1 MKENCSKLVSQ
12 ICSLISNTICH
23 SDAPQLLSYLYQG
36 LSRNGSMEIKRF
48 KVTEK
53 VLKEL
58 QSRKLN
64 NKQVNVIVSRLALE
78 VEKLTPEHLVQF
90 CDYCIDCIQHD
101 DGEQTSWKDLLPKLL
116 TLLVAS
122 DTVNHEG
129 VDLNGVEYKTEVIRT
144 LLMVKWRPS
153 IITSLASMFIE
164 VPMTNDQHL
173 QVVNK
178 LCASFE
184 QLGPSEIPPLVHHL
198 LQVCKDQHGVALFL
212 RLQTYFCTRLYNR
225 LLPNNNRDTENS
237 ADLDTAVADSIELAS
252 ERETQNAEATVL
264 FHMHQ
269 SAQFGHASIKNFM
282 KFMKSVTNAPELVL
296 EPFLLTVLLSLSTI
310 SIYEE
315 QVFEIF
321 KCTMQRVVQEEG
333 KKLKSAWLRGV
344 TPSNCNVELLL
355 MKLMENSVRERNSV
369 TEGMVNLAF
378 LLLGATAA
386 IGKEAVAERLWGFGT
401 FLLVRLV
408 KKHHAVTGTVLKLLT
423 KRISGQAVTQ
433 YIDCLYQ
440 MSLSV
445 PLVLSEYRS
454 IIINL
459 LESLT
464 QLPGHVAENVVYA
477 VLPIVRVFPS
487 LRDVLIIVLRK
498 ALFSRDIGARKMS
511 VSGFLQLLK
520 HLDVKGM
527 AVINSQSSNSNNSQ
541 SQLPR
546 TILTQID
553 MEMGNSSS
561 NNEAICLELLGV
573 LRRCFMQQA
582 DVRQCLY
589 EGLHSGV
596 IRNPELNEHVQ
607 DMLLNHFSQFYESD
621 ADVLPP
627 LKFSKAVVL
636 KDISAE
642 LQEPLGHLVFAIQQ
656 VVTIDLPN
664 GPNKLTNILESLCE
678 RIIKCSLEDFG
689 LIMEKKWEYK
699 GTVHQLFIDFKKAYD
714 SVKREVLYD
723 ILIEFGIPKKLVR
736 LIKMCLSETYSRVR
750 KGQFLSDAFPIHC
763 GLKQG
768 DALSPLLFN
777 FALEYAIRKVQ
788 DNRQGLEL
796 NGLHQFLVYAD
807 DVNMLGE
814 NTQTIREN
822 TEILLEAS
830 KAIGLE
836 VNPEKTKYMIMS
848 RDQNIVRNGNI
859 KIGDLSFEEVEKF
872 KYLGATVTNINDTR
886 EEIKRR
892 INMGNVCY
900 YSVEKL
906 LSSSLLSKNLKN
918 ETTNLLDILPESQQQ
933 QEMVRQMLG
942 VFEALMGY
950 TISSWKKDESVE
962 NARKLNNLFKGYNR
976 LAEFAKNNG
985 KAGKK
990 ANGDEGGAR
999 RKKKMD
1005 GEKRATAKGS
1015 STVFRF
1021 PHTVLDYN
1029 VAYKMLCLVHK
1040 NSVEW
1045 CTAEAANQ
1053 VKGRREFS
1061 RFVMEV
1067 ILSLVKTSRS
1077 EKCIK
1082 SASSFQS
1089 YINIGSVLYSECVCK
1104 LQEFTEFDIGTAFLT
1119 LECFNELIALV
1130 CSNHKDRLGQFL
1142 GDVGDVPVKEGQ
1154 GKQLLE
1160 MATKYEELLTNV
1172 LAQEDESEDEP
1183 KAKKIPLLL
1192 VQGLT
1197 QLAMQIQCQESST
1210 KVLNWVKSFAKD
1222 QVLTD
1227 SNLIKKVL
1235 SLLFTLELR
1244 CKGSSQ
1250 LYDHIAMQ
1258 LCDLIGI
1265 VENGEEVE
1273 KYTSYNVV
1281 KAGTET
1287 TALLLLCD
1295 TVKQMLEHVEWVLAR
1310 LRAEYIAM
1318 THSVAD
1324 KLAAKRE
1331 LLKSKEHDVVNQV
1344 SHCVQILNYVSS
1356 LALEPGPLS
1365 DAVLKL
1371 LTHQYIVL
1379 SALTK
1384 YFILRTTKTNAAFQ
1398 AAKFEMVVKLAGKY
1412 LSPHVYNLISHI
1424 EANQKKKRTKKEVD
1438 PLLMKSKVLRETR
1451 YIPKLVFE
1459 MEQFEKC
1466 VIELSKKSKVDLM
1479 NYVKLSTHRDFRIQ
1493 LKHMQSADDQDH
1505 SINESASEAG
1515 NDNNDSTIG
1524 KEPPKKK
1531 ARKQ

>member
-1 MKENCSKLVSQ
+1 MSTKSIEVKLKELGSKNDTTTLESFVSDLDEEK

-553 MEMGNSSS
+553 MEMGNSNS

-689 LIMEKKWEYK
+689 L
-699 GTVHQLFIDFKKAYD
+699 
-714 SVKREVLYD
+714 
-723 ILIEFGIPKKLVR
+723 
-736 LIKMCLSETYSRVR
+736 
-750 KGQFLSDAFPIHC
+750 
-763 GLKQG
+763 
-768 DALSPLLFN
+768 
-777 FALEYAIRKVQ
+777 
-788 DNRQGLEL
+788 
-796 NGLHQFLVYAD
+796 
-807 DVNMLGE
+807 
-814 NTQTIREN
+814 
-822 TEILLEAS
+822 
-830 KAIGLE
+830 
-836 VNPEKTKYMIMS
+836 
-848 RDQNIVRNGNI
+848 
-859 KIGDLSFEEVEKF
+859 
-872 KYLGATVTNINDTR
+872 
-886 EEIKRR
+886 
-892 INMGNVCY
+892 
-900 YSVEKL
+900 
-906 LSSSLLSKNLKN
+906 N

-1104 LQEFTEFDIGTAFLT
+1104 LQEFTEFDIGTAFLA

-1265 VENGEEVE
+1265 VENGEELE